1 MYGIAPSVIFSI
13 VLFSGMWLAG
23 EDFKGMPAGSAP
35 EQTQQPAPDPFGN
48 LVQFLFHTPKKGGK
62 SSKSL

>member
-1 MYGIAPSVIFSI
+1 
-13 VLFSGMWLAG
+13 MWLAG